1 MTTATGPQN
10 LSTLFKNFLKPEKD
24 VSGHYSNSQFGITDI
39 VFPDG
44 WHGTEASSIA
54 GLTVMMHPGNESGSL
69 ANPPLT
75 QPQILL
81 QAVCRTTRM

>member
-1 MTTATGPQN
+1 MTSQPAYSQMTTATGPQN

-44 WHGTEASSIA
+44 WHGTEA
-54 GLTVMMHPGNESGSL
+54 
-69 ANPPLT
+69 PL
-75 QPQILL
+75 LL
-81 QAVCRTTRM
+81 V

>member
-10 LSTLFKNFLKPEKD
+10 LSILFKNFLKPEKD

-44 WHGTEASSIA
+44 SHEHEAPSIA
-54 GLTVMMHPGNESGSL
+54 GLTVMMHPGNESG
-69 ANPPLT
+69 
-75 QPQILL
+75 
-81 QAVCRTTRM
+81 